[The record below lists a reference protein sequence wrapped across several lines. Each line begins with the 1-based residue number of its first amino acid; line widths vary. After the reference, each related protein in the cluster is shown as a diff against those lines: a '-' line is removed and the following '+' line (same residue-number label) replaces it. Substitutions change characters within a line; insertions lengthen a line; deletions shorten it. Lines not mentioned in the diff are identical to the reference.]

1 MPLANL
7 TDLRSAVADFGT
19 GRTDLPQSVIDNFIT
34 LAENDIEH
42 GTFTEG
48 GATITPPLRVRQM
61 EVRSTLTLVGEYTNL
76 PSDFL
81 QMREVSWNNI
91 ANRPPLKFITPEAFD
106 SVYRDSA
113 SGPGKVWTVVG
124 TQLRVGPGVNAGTDI
139 LDLSYYGVVP
149 PLVDNGTNWLMTW
162 YPNAYLYGALRHLA
176 PYIGAMDFLPIWQSA
191 FISSVWSIIRSQ
203 GTGSFSGTS
212 MAQVNAG
219 ITIT

>member
-7 TDLRSAVADFGT
+7 TDLRSAIADFGT
-19 GRTDLPQSVIDNFIT
+19 GRTDLTSAVIDNFIT
-34 LAENDIEH
+34 LAENDIED
-42 GTFTEG
+42 GTYTEG
-48 GATITPPLRVRQM
+48 GATVTPPLRVRQM
-61 EVRSTLTLVGEYTNL
+61 EVRSTLALVGEYTNL

-81 QMREVSWNNI
+81 QMREVSWNSQINK
-91 ANRPPLKFITPEAFD
+91 PPLKFVTPEAFD

-113 SGPGKVWTVVG
+113 SGPAKVWSVVG
-124 TQLRVGPGVNAGTDI
+124 NQIRVGPGASNVDVLDI
-139 LDLSYYGVVP
+139 SYYAAIP
-149 PLVDNGTNWLMTW
+149 ALVDNASNWLITRH
-162 YPNAYLYGALRHLA
+162 PNAYLYGALRHLA